1 MLPNNLPY
9 PVSYIPRRLHRE
21 SPKLLNRSYSPVSLS
36 SSLVDSSL
44 ETPSLVKTARPLMHI
59 SYENWIYRHM
69 SHTSQVK
76 SECRIC
82 AHILWEL
89 NKHADHAKL
98 VHISQGNWICRHNRR
113 GRDRDRDQGH
123 PEVRALPEEVEIVI
137 EKTSFI
143 QRCKPPEEVW
153 GKSPRWTLQRAPC
166 LFQ

>member
-59 SYENWIYRHM
+59 SYENWICRHM

-98 VHISQGNWICRHNRR
+98 VHISQWNWICRHNGR

-123 PEVRALPEEVEIVI
+123 LEARASPEQVEMET
-137 EKTSFI
+137 EKTSI
-143 QRCKPPEEVW
+143 TQRRKPTREVW
-153 GKSPRWTLQRAPC
+153 SKSLRWTPQVYIFLSS
-166 LFQ
+166 

>member
-59 SYENWIYRHM
+59 SYENWICRHM

-98 VHISQGNWICRHNRR
+98 VHISQWNWICRHNGR

-123 PEVRALPEEVEIVI
+123 LEARASPEQVEMEM
-137 EKTSFI
+137 EKTSTT
-143 QRCKPPEEVW
+143 QRRKPTREV
-153 GKSPRWTLQRAPC
+153 
-166 LFQ
+166 